1 MKCCC
6 FLSCSC
12 CTIGTLRDGAMG
24 EGADYT
30 PLDFLC
36 LMYKNTCAL
45 WSLSKLRAQG
55 GGISHYSRGG
65 GGGGGGG
72 GALFTIRLSA
82 RNKQTT
88 VSVFSDHM
96 T

>member
-1 MKCCC
+1 MVIKQVTS
-6 FLSCSC
+6 L
-12 CTIGTLRDGAMG
+12 G
-24 EGADYT
+24 EPGGG
-30 PLDFLC
+30 
-36 LMYKNTCAL
+36 
-45 WSLSKLRAQG
+45 G
-55 GGISHYSRGG
+55 GGISHYSPGG
-65 GGGGGGG
+65 GGGALVIIHGGG